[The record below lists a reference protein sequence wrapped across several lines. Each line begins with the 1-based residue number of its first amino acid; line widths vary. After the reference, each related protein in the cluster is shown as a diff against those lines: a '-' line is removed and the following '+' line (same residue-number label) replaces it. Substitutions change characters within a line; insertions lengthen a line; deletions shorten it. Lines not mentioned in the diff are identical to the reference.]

1 MDPMDYDYDLGSLH
15 RPITTR
21 VVESQTW
28 FDRGLAW
35 TYGFNH
41 EEAVA
46 CFRRAAVADPECA
59 MAHWGVSY
67 AIGPNYNK
75 QWDSFD
81 ETEAAVALAQAHDSA
96 KTAAGLSGGCTKAEC
111 DLIDAL
117 QARYPFRETRAD
129 MSAWN
134 DAYAAAM
141 RRVHNENPND
151 ADIEALFAEALMNR
165 TPWALWDLR
174 TGEPAEG
181 ADTLEARAVLEA
193 AIDRLAEAGD
203 AGHPGLLHM
212 YIHLMELSPTPELAL
227 TAADNLRGLVPD
239 SGHLQHMATHIDTIC
254 GDYVNVVRSNS
265 EAVRADR
272 RYLEREGGLNFYTLY
287 RCHNLHFKIYG
298 AMFLGQYGTAIG
310 ASEELISSLPDELL
324 SVESPPMAD
333 WVEAFIPVRQHVLV
347 RFGKWQEI
355 LDQPLPEN
363 TELYCVTNATMLYAR
378 AIAHSVLLNP
388 GAARREAEAFRL
400 ATMQVPES
408 RTLFNNTCRDILAVA
423 EAMMTGEIL
432 YREGSI
438 EEAFSW
444 LRKAVELD
452 DDLPYDEPWG
462 WMQPARHALGALLL
476 EQGRLDEASE
486 TYRTD
491 LGLNR
496 TLSPPCRHPD
506 NLWSLIGYHE
516 CLTRSG
522 RHDLAAQIEPR
533 LRFARARADIPVS
546 ASCFCRL
553 SSAA

>member
-1 MDPMDYDYDLGSLH
+1 MDYDYDLGSLH

-21 VVESQTW
+21 VANAQTW

-46 CFRRAAVADPECA
+46 CFRRAAEADPECA

-81 ETEAAVALAQAHDSA
+81 DREAAVALAQAHDSA
-96 KTAAGLSGGCTKAEC
+96 GTAAGLAGGCTKSER
-111 DLIDAL
+111 DLIEAL
-117 QARYPFRETRAD
+117 QARYPFRETMAD

-141 RRVHNENPND
+141 RRVHKENPND

-165 TPWALWDLR
+165 TPWALWDLSS
-174 TGEPAEG
+174 GEPAEG
-181 ADTLEARAVLEA
+181 ADTLEARAVLESA
-193 AIDRLAEAGD
+193 MGRLAEAGN

-239 SGHLQHMATHIDTIC
+239 SGHLQHMATHIDSIC
-254 GDYVNVVRSNS
+254 GDYVSVVRSNS

-272 RYLEREGGLNFYTLY
+272 LYLEREGGLNFYTLY
-287 RCHNLHFKIYG
+287 RCHNLHFKVYG
-298 AMFLGQYGTAIG
+298 AMFLGQYGTAID
-310 ASEELISSLPDELL
+310 ASEELASSLPEELL

-333 WVEAFIPVRQHVLV
+333 WVEAFIPVKQHVLV
-347 RFGKWQEI
+347 RFGKWREI

-363 TELYCVTNATMLYAR
+363 TQLHCVTNATMLYAR

-400 ATMQVPES
+400 AAMQVPES

-423 EAMMTGEIL
+423 EAMMEGEIL

-438 EEAFSW
+438 EEAFTW
-444 LRKAVELD
+444 LRRAVELD

-476 EQGRLDEASE
+476 EQGRLDEACE

-506 NLWSLIGYHE
+506 NLWSLVGYHE
-516 CLTRSG
+516 CLIRSG

-533 LRFARARADIPVS
+533 LRLARARADLPVS